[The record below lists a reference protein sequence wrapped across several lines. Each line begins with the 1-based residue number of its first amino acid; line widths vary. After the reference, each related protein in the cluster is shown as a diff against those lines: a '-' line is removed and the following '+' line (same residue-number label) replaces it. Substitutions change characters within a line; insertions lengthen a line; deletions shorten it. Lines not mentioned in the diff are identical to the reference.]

1 MENNELYFLDLFG
14 DIYTFPK
21 IDNSDKYLVC
31 TCAKNENEYIKEWVD
46 HYLNLNFDKIIICDN
61 NDDDSLLDVLGEY
74 INNGLV
80 EIFDCRGFDCFQ
92 VQFYTMFC
100 KEGNY
105 KWCGYFDCD
114 EFLEIPSYNDI
125 KEYLKTKED
134 EICISF
140 NWLMYGSGGVI
151 HKEIGTLKERFP
163 YPVSPISVFTENC
176 FVKSIVKGG
185 DFFKNQ
191 WCKFNGS
198 HIPMTEPMYVH
209 NVGGYFHTNSVRH
222 CYMSPRYKEGYI
234 RHYYTKSF
242 DEWCKKRDRG
252 WPDGTDKLGL
262 SNYFVCED
270 WTNFPY
276 DRMAE
281 GLFTENESYSEI
293 KDKFSDIFNNY
304 KVIKI
309 TNIEENIYGFLL
321 GMYRLLRVT
330 KGTTFVIYGD
340 HIDDTV
346 YNMVFECGLKTG
358 NRVLFGRTDEDMW
371 RAYFMYRGE
380 NNDTYYI
387 LDLG

>member
-163 YPVSPISVFTENC
+163 YPVSPISVFTEIC
-176 FVKSIVKGG
+176 FVKSIV
-185 DFFKNQ
+185 
-191 WCKFNGS
+191 
-198 HIPMTEPMYVH
+198 
-209 NVGGYFHTNSVRH
+209 
-222 CYMSPRYKEGYI
+222 
-234 RHYYTKSF
+234 
-242 DEWCKKRDRG
+242 
-252 WPDGTDKLGL
+252 
-262 SNYFVCED
+262 
-270 WTNFPY
+270 
-276 DRMAE
+276 
-281 GLFTENESYSEI
+281 
-293 KDKFSDIFNNY
+293 
-304 KVIKI
+304 
-309 TNIEENIYGFLL
+309 
-321 GMYRLLRVT
+321 
-330 KGTTFVIYGD
+330 
-340 HIDDTV
+340 
-346 YNMVFECGLKTG
+346 
-358 NRVLFGRTDEDMW
+358 
-371 RAYFMYRGE
+371 
-380 NNDTYYI
+380 
-387 LDLG
+387 